1 MRTQLMRIP
10 LTKTWQ
16 ATRIEATIGAGIP
29 DVELCDSDGLYHKI
43 ELKSQTGAS
52 VALRPSQVAYMA
64 RHSHASVWVLIRKA
78 GRGSEHAIFLYHA
91 RQAVDLKTKGL
102 ATPPVLMLAS
112 PKTWGPIFERIKKG
126 VDG

>member
-1 MRTQLMRIP
+1 MRTQLTRIP

-29 DVELCDSDGLYHKI
+29 DVELCDSDGLFHKI
-43 ELKSQTGAS
+43 ELKSQTGVA

-64 RHSHASVWVLIRKA
+64 RHGHASVWALVRKA
-78 GRGSEHAIFLYHA
+78 GRGSDCTIFLYHA

-102 ATPPVLMLAS
+102 ATSPVLRLDS
-112 PKTWGPIFERIKKG
+112 PKSWAAIFERIKKG